1 VSGKPKAFWT
11 TLVRQI
17 ERGRCT
23 PILGPRVHGRA
34 LPSPAEV
41 AQRWSDLHEYP
52 FSNCTELPCVAQYL
66 ATNQG
71 EDFVRHEFLDTLK
84 AELIARLPEE
94 QRPSDG
100 AETLTDLVQAVGWQN
115 LVIDN
120 PNDVH
125 RVLADLNLP
134 LYLTTTVDNSMA
146 EALRALGRDPVRSAC
161 RWSEHLDRLVSP
173 VGTSADPEP
182 TVERPMVYHFLGTD
196 EEVDSLVLTE
206 DHFFSFLVRICAE
219 RDRIPYSIRDAM
231 CSTSLMFVGFSL
243 HDWEFRVLLH
253 GLVRNLS
260 QRRRFKHVAV
270 QLEPHEM
277 GAADPGAVKTFLQQY
292 FQEADINVYW
302 GSTAQF
308 AAELREYWRV
318 ATDPV
323 RLEPRGPA
331 SPEPRRA
338 VVRQAA

>member
-1 VSGKPKAFWT
+1 
-11 TLVRQI
+11 
-17 ERGRCT
+17 
-23 PILGPRVHGRA
+23 
-34 LPSPAEV
+34 
-41 AQRWSDLHEYP
+41 
-52 FSNCTELPCVAQYL
+52 
-66 ATNQG
+66 
-71 EDFVRHEFLDTLK
+71 
-84 AELIARLPEE
+84 
-94 QRPSDG
+94 
-100 AETLTDLVQAVGWQN
+100 
-115 LVIDN
+115 
-120 PNDVH
+120 
-125 RVLADLNLP
+125 
-134 LYLTTTVDNSMA
+134 
-146 EALRALGRDPVRSAC
+146 
-161 RWSEHLDRLVSP
+161 
-173 VGTSADPEP
+173 
-182 TVERPMVYHFLGTD
+182 MVYHFLGTD